1 MPSVQNKEMLQEIT
15 TSFQQSAGVYIIDYR
30 GLTVREAQDLR
41 RKLREAGAT
50 MKVYK
55 NNLVKLALDE
65 NKLPNMDSLLVGT
78 CAYVFYESD
87 PVGAAKA
94 IKTTSKALEKLEV
107 KGGIADGAE
116 ISAAEIIAIADL
128 PSREE
133 LLAKVV
139 GSLSQPLRGVVGV
152 LSGPQRNLVTVLSS
166 LADQKQK
173 EAA

>member
-1 MPSVQNKEMLQEIT
+1 MPSVQNKEMLQEIND
-15 TSFQQSAGVYIIDYR
+15 SFKASQGVYIIDYR

-41 RKLREAGAT
+41 RKLHEAGAT

-55 NNLVKLALDE
+55 NNLVKLALEE
-65 NKLPNMDSLLVGT
+65 NKLPNMDNLLVGT

-94 IKTTSKALEKLEV
+94 IKTTSKDLEKLQI
-107 KGGIADGAE
+107 KGGISDGALV
-116 ISAAEIIAIADL
+116 SADEVNAIADL

-139 GSLSQPLRGVVGV
+139 GSLAQPLRGLVGV
-152 LSGPQRNLVTVLSS
+152 LNGPQRNLLTVLSS
-166 LADQKQK
+166 IGDQKQK